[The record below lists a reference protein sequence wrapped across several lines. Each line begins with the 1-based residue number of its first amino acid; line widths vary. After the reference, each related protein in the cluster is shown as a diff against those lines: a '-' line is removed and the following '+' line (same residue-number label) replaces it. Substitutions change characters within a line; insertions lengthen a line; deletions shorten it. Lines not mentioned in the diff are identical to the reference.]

1 MDHWFVLYVKSNFED
16 EIAKLINDLGTVHA
30 FVPRK
35 VKLHKRQGQ
44 IIKFNEIV
52 FKSYVFVET
61 DMDYKTFSVK
71 VLSEVKMHS
80 AYFKTLLHQ
89 DDKNIETLYPQE
101 KAFLQS
107 FMNDKHLIEE
117 SIGFIEG
124 DAVTITSGPLMG
136 KDSIITKINKHKR
149 VAYLNVTLMGRDL
162 EIQVPL
168 TLIFKK

>member
-1 MDHWFVLYVKSNFED
+1 MDHWFVMYVKSTYED
-16 EIAKLINDLGTVHA
+16 EIAQLINDLGTVHA

-35 VKLHKRQGQ
+35 VKLHKRQGK

-80 AYFKTLLHQ
+80 AYFKTLLHH
-89 DDKNIETLYPQE
+89 DDKNMETLYPQE

-107 FMNDKHLIEE
+107 FMNDQHIIEE
-117 SIGFIEG
+117 SIGFVEG
-124 DAVTITSGPLMG
+124 DAVTILSGPLMG
-136 KDSIITKINKHKR
+136 NDSIITKINKHKR
-149 VAYLNVTLMGRDL
+149 VAYLNVSLMGRDL

-168 TLIFKK
+168 TIIYKK

>member
-1 MDHWFVLYVKSNFED
+1 MDQWFVLYVKSTYED
-16 EIAKLINDLGTVHA
+16 EIAQLINETGRVHA

-44 IIKFNEIV
+44 IIKINEIV

-61 DMDYKTFSVK
+61 DMDYKTFRVE
-71 VLSEVKMHS
+71 VLSRIKMHS
-80 AYFKTLLHQ
+80 AYFKTLLHHE
-89 DDKNIETLYPQE
+89 DKNIETLYPSE

-107 FMNDKHLIEE
+107 FMNDEHVIEE
-117 SIGFIEG
+117 SIGVVEG
-124 DAVTITSGPLMG
+124 DAVTIVSGPLMG

-149 VAYLNVTLMGRDL
+149 VAYLNVSLMGRDL

-168 TLIFKK
+168 SFIYKK